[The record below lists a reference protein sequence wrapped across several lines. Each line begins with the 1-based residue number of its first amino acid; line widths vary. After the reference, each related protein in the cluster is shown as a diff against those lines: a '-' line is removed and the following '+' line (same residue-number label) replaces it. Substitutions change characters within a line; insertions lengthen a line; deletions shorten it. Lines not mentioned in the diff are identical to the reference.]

1 MSKRLTYKNAF
12 KRASKVLADKRLSK
26 KLISEAKETL
36 TSRAIASEKI
46 SRLKNKIFT
55 LIRLVKAYTKGK
67 YREISFKSM
76 LYTVGVLIY
85 FITPTDIIP
94 DFLPVSGF
102 LDDASLILWLYNHLG
117 QELQQFM
124 AWESKQEEK

>member
-12 KRASKVLADKRLSK
+12 KRASRVLADKRLSN
-26 KLISEAKETL
+26 KLITQAKETL
-36 TSRAIASEKI
+36 TSRAKASEKI
-46 SRLKNKIFT
+46 SQLKNKIFT

-67 YREISFKSM
+67 YSDISFKSM

-94 DFLPVSGF
+94 DFIPISGF
-102 LDDASLILWLYNHLG
+102 LDDASLILWLYGHLG
-117 QELQQFM
+117 QELQQFK